1 MEMTE
6 FYIYNI
12 LKVFYVINDIFFC
25 TLGLRYKPQLAQV
38 AWWQQTSTDMSSDQD
53 EEEEDRGEGKE
64 RE

>member
-1 MEMTE
+1 MLYM
-6 FYIYNI
+6 IY
-12 LKVFYVINDIFFC
+12 FF

>member
-1 MEMTE
+1 M
-6 FYIYNI
+6 IY
-12 LKVFYVINDIFFC
+12 FC

-53 EEEEDRGEGKE
+53 EEEEEDRGEGKE